1 MKSYPKIAAKI
12 SSKELWDAIVKIAVK
27 AGFTTSFSNY
37 SSIYP
42 VMYVNYNCRHK
53 LEFDRSIAG
62 EVEEVTVE
70 QLIEYLLN
78 DNITWDTVKKEELTV
93 GGNKVTIFSDGTVKF
108 GCTLATKEEVNQIIA
123 IRKKLLR

>member
-12 SSKELWDAIVKIAVK
+12 GSKELWDVIIKIAVK
-27 AGFTTSFSNY
+27 ADFDTRYMEYSSNY
-37 SSIYP
+37 PI
-42 VMYVNYNCRHK
+42 MYLNYNTQHK
-53 LEFDRSIAG
+53 VEFDNCFSS
-62 EVEEVTVE
+62 EVKEVTVE

-78 DNITWDTVKKEELTV
+78 DNITWDIIKKEELTV